1 MTTLVYGLITG
12 ILFGAL
18 LQQAEVLRYE
28 KQVGAMRLMDMTI
41 VKFMLTT
48 IVVGSIGIF
57 LLKDLGLVSFDPRPL
72 SLGLQII
79 GGLLFGLGWA
89 LIGYCPGTSLGALA
103 EGRYHVIWPILGMLI
118 GGLVFAFLYPM
129 IQEHIR
135 PMGNYGPISVAD
147 MLGINHW
154 FVILALAVGAGF
166 LFRFFEK
173 HNL

>member
-1 MTTLVYGLITG
+1 MMILIYGLITG
-12 ILFGAL
+12 IIFGAL
-18 LQQAEVLRYE
+18 LQQAQVLRHE

-41 VKFMLTT
+41 VKFMLST
-48 IVVGSIGIF
+48 IVVGSIGIH
-57 LLKDLGLVSFDPRPL
+57 LLSDLGLVSFDPRPL

-79 GGLLFGLGWA
+79 GGLLFGIGWA
-89 LIGYCPGTSLGALA
+89 LIGYCPGTSLGALG

-118 GGLVFAFLYPM
+118 GGLVFAFLYPF
-129 IQEHIR
+129 IQEYIR
-135 PMGNYGPISVAD
+135 PMGNFGSVSVAG

-154 FVILALAVGAGF
+154 LVIIALAVGAFF